1 MQCLLHVDDEVA
13 TRQAVR
19 QRLAPFYDV
28 VCAESGREGREILQ
42 RSPVQLV
49 ILESRLSDGC
59 GLELLGEIR
68 RGDPRLPVIMV
79 TRFGSE
85 SVCVAAFRLGASDYF
100 PKPVDLGELLRS
112 VRLLIAAS
120 WSHHRHLVGT
130 LSLPHER
137 PRSPLTPSTVPERS
151 GRVQQA
157 MQFIDE
163 HYAEPLPLRRVAAT
177 AAMSRFAFS
186 RAFTAVMG
194 VQFRTYLLQLRIA
207 KACPLL
213 VDSSRSI
220 SDVAQVV
227 GFTDLPRFDKVFK
240 KQTGLSPSQYRWRH
254 QPGAT
259 NDKK

>member
-28 VCAESGREGREILQ
+28 VCAESRCEGREMLQ
-42 RSPVQLV
+42 QNP
-49 ILESRLSDGC
+49 
-59 GLELLGEIR
+59 
-68 RGDPRLPVIMV
+68 
-79 TRFGSE
+79 
-85 SVCVAAFRLGASDYF
+85 
-100 PKPVDLGELLRS
+100 DLCELLRS

>member
-1 MQCLLHVDDEVA
+1 V
-13 TRQAVR
+13 
-19 QRLAPFYDV
+19 
-28 VCAESGREGREILQ
+28 
-42 RSPVQLV
+42 
-49 ILESRLSDGC
+49 
-59 GLELLGEIR
+59 
-68 RGDPRLPVIMV
+68 
-79 TRFGSE
+79 
-85 SVCVAAFRLGASDYF
+85 
-100 PKPVDLGELLRS
+100 
-112 VRLLIAAS
+112 
-120 WSHHRHLVGT
+120 
-130 LSLPHER
+130 
-137 PRSPLTPSTVPERS
+137 
-151 GRVQQA
+151 
-157 MQFIDE
+157 QFIDE

>member
-13 TRQAVR
+13 TRQAVF
-19 QRLAPFYDV
+19 QWLAPFYDV
-28 VCAESGREGREILQ
+28 VSAESRREGREILQ
-42 RSPVQLV
+42 RSPVELV

-68 RGDPRLPVIMV
+68 RSSPRLPVIIV
-79 TRFGSE
+79 TGFGSE

-100 PKPVDLGELLRS
+100 PKPVDLCELLRS

-120 WSHHRHLVGT
+120 WSHLVGT
-130 LSLPHER
+130 LSLPHDR
-137 PRSPLTPSTVPERS
+137 LRSPLTPSTVLERG
-151 GRVQQA
+151 GRVQRA
-157 MQFIDE
+157 VQFMDE
-163 HYAEPLPLRRVAAT
+163 HYAEPLPLRRVAAA
-177 AAMSRFAFS
+177 AAMSKFAFS
-186 RAFTAVMG
+186 RAFTAVVG

-213 VDSSRSI
+213 ADSGRSI